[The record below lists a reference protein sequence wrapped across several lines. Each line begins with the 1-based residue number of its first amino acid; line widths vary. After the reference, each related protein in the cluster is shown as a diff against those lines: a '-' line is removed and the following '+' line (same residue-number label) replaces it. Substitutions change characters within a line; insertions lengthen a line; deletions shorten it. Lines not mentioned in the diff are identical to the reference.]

1 MTVRNRLVSF
11 MKWTLG
17 VPAFVLCSSLATA
30 GVISATNSTTGN
42 FDGSSGTRVV
52 TFTGLEPGYDT
63 GVVTDV
69 NISIN
74 FAKAD
79 GEGFFPPYPGGAPF
93 YDEIRFRLT
102 HVPSAITST
111 LIEEGSWGAGSGP
124 FDGTITF
131 DDAAGSVVNFGA
143 APVAGTFRPTGAGL
157 LSAFNGATAAGTWS
171 LFIEDTGGSDSLRFR
186 TYTLNVTTV
195 VPEPSSVSLLGI
207 GCVGLVVSAYR
218 RRRKLVQV

>member
-42 FDGSSGTRVV
+42 FDESSGTRVV

-79 GEGFFPPYPGGAPF
+79 GEGFFPPYPGGTPF
-93 YDEIRFRLT
+93 YKEIRFRLT
-102 HVPSAITST
+102 DVPSAITST
-111 LIEEGSWGAGSGP
+111 LIEAGSWGAGSGHLMERSP
-124 FDGTITF
+124 
-131 DDAAGSVVNFGA
+131 SMML
-143 APVAGTFRPTGAGL
+143 PVL
-157 LSAFNGATAAGTWS
+157 LSTSERRQWRELSG
-171 LFIEDTGGSDSLRFR
+171 LR
-186 TYTLNVTTV
+186 
-195 VPEPSSVSLLGI
+195 ELG
-207 GCVGLVVSAYR
+207 C
-218 RRRKLVQV
+218 

>member
-1 MTVRNRLVSF
+1 MSLDT
-11 MKWTLG
+11 
-17 VPAFVLCSSLATA
+17 SLATA

-42 FDGSSGTRVV
+42 FDKSSGTRVV

-79 GEGFFPPYPGGAPF
+79 GEGFFPPYPGGTPYYYEF
-93 YDEIRFRLT
+93 RFRLT

-111 LIEEGSWGAGSGP
+111 LIEAGSWGAGSGQ

-171 LFIEDTGGSDSLRFR
+171 LFIEDTGAQDSLRFR